1 MDIVGH
7 EDVRKLSSLVSLSA
21 NGRAARKV
29 NTKINKLAKNNVIL
43 AIFLIVCVQAN
54 VLNCDNRP
62 HGGYPYPSGSGWN
75 VSEEIKSDLF
85 YFFSVNESTKKNI
98 LKRE

>member
-1 MDIVGH
+1 M
-7 EDVRKLSSLVSLSA
+7 SLSA

-75 VSEEIKSDLF
+75 VSEEIKSD
-85 YFFSVNESTKKNI
+85 FFIFFLSMKVQRKI
-98 LKRE
+98 VLKRE